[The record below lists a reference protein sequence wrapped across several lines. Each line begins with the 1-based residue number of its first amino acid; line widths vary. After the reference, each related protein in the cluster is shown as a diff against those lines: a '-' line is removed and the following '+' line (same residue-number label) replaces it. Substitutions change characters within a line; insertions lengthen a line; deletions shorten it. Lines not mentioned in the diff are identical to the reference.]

1 MIEVTKFLEGWGKVR
16 QNLIATAEDM
26 PEEHYDTAPFE
37 GIYSFRKQ
45 IGHVLHADDVLFEG
59 LLKGAYDPATF
70 RLDPYAAKSK
80 QELVAALQENF
91 GAQSEALRSRNDAFW
106 SEPRKSFDGSEKTA
120 GELLQMMKE
129 HELAHLNQLYMYL
142 RAKGIV
148 PPTTRKKAAARAA
161 RQQ

>member
-1 MIEVTKFLEGWGKVR
+1 
-16 QNLIATAEDM
+16 
-26 PEEHYDTAPFE
+26 
-37 GIYSFRKQ
+37 
-45 IGHVLHADDVLFEG
+45 VLHTDDVLFEG

-80 QELVAALQENF
+80 QELLAALQENF
-91 GAQSEALRSRNDAFW
+91 RAQSEALRTRNDAFW

-129 HELAHLNQLYMYL
+129 HEISHLNQLYIYL